1 MKNIFDYTKNTIL
14 HGMPAGNLVVKSPI
28 DYDIGGWSYKT
39 YDSEDNIRENLRNKW
54 CSTIINLFIFDKD
67 IQFEHVK
74 NFIESNLYE
83 KHGRHSYLIYCLAVP
98 KSISLEVI
106 QLTNLK
112 QKFISDTYSN
122 QFYVDDYVV
131 YVNDFVKN
139 ITLL

>member
-14 HGMPAGNLVVKSPI
+14 QGMPAGNLVVKSPI

-74 NFIESNLYE
+74 NFMIE
-83 KHGRHSYLIYCLAVP
+83 YLSLDIKQFIIYLRRFTVKSLKNFQFLMQCEFASQRVP
-98 KSISLEVI
+98 
-106 QLTNLK
+106 
-112 QKFISDTYSN
+112 
-122 QFYVDDYVV
+122 
-131 YVNDFVKN
+131 
-139 ITLL
+139 